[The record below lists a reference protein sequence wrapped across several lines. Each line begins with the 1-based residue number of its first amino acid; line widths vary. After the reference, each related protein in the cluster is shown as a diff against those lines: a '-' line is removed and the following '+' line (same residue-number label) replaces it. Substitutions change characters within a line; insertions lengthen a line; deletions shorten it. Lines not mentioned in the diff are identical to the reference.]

1 MIMDTQLINLLNDK
15 NVYRWGYCS
24 YAVLKNL
31 YLMYYF
37 DDWIDDYRFRK
48 ILNELIK
55 NNEMKLIRKNKRYYY
70 KYKDLKIIQNGILHF
85 D

>member
-1 MIMDTQLINLLNDK
+1 MMDVQFINLLNDK
-15 NVYRWGYCS
+15 RVFLWGYCS

-37 DDWIDDYRFRK
+37 DYWVDDYQFRK
-48 ILNELIK
+48 ILKTLIK
-55 NNEMKLIRKNKRYYY
+55 NNDMYIIRKNKRYYY
-70 KYKDLKIIQNGILHF
+70 KYKDVQPNYNGILHF

>member
-1 MIMDTQLINLLNDK
+1 MIMDTQFINLLNDK
-15 NVYRWGYCS
+15 KVYIWGYCS
-24 YAVLKNL
+24 YAVMKNL
-31 YLMYYF
+31 YLMYF

-55 NNEMKLIRKNKRYYY
+55 NNEMYIIRKNKRYYY
-70 KYKDLKIIQNGILHF
+70 KYKDIELNHNGILHF